1 MTAMDA
7 APPGPPPAPTALPS
21 APFAP
26 DRRHVWA
33 WSLWDAGSAAFNAV
47 MTTFVFTVYL
57 TGEPFGGEDHASQ
70 VLGYGI
76 GAAGVVVALLAPVVG
91 QRSDGAGRRKLW
103 LGVNTMLTAA
113 LTALCFFV
121 YPQYPFLYLGVVL
134 LALANIFDEFAVVNY
149 NAMLP
154 GIAGR
159 EHIGRVSGQGWAMG
173 YFGGIVALA
182 IVLFGFITPGL
193 LGLPEEDALN
203 VRAVALFSGLWIVLF
218 SIPVLL
224 VVPEIRATRRG
235 PRPSVLR
242 SYRQLWQ
249 TLRELRRDAPQ
260 TLWFLLSSAVFRD
273 GLNAVFTFGGVIAA
287 GTFGF
292 SLTDVIVFAI
302 VGNVAAG
309 IGALVGGRLDDRVGP
324 KRVIVASL
332 VCIVAAGTPLLFLDG
347 TAAFW
352 VCGLLLCL
360 FVGPA
365 QSASRTFLGRLTQ
378 EGREGALYGLYATTG
393 RAVSFLAPTLFAV
406 FVSVLGAQRWGILG
420 ILLVILAG
428 LLLLLRVRDP
438 QAAGT
443 SPGTRPGSLTGA

>member
-1 MTAMDA
+1 M
-7 APPGPPPAPTALPS
+7 
-21 APFAP
+21 
-26 DRRHVWA
+26 WA

-57 TGEPFGGEDHASQ
+57 TSEPFGGEDHASQ

-103 LGVNTMLTAA
+103 LGVNTMLTA
-113 LTALCFFV
+113 LLSALCFLV
-121 YPQYPFLYLGVVL
+121 RPDEPFLYLGVAL
-134 LALANIFDEFAVVNY
+134 LALANVFDEFAVVNY

-154 GIAGR
+154 AIAGR
-159 EHIGRVSGQGWAMG
+159 AHIGRVSGLGWATG
-173 YFGGIVALA
+173 YFGGILALA
-182 IVLFGFITPGL
+182 IVLFGFVSPGL

-203 VRAVALFSGLWIVLF
+203 VRAVAVFSGLWIALF

-224 VVPEIRATRRG
+224 VVPEIR
-235 PRPSVLR
+235 PDRPQAARESVAA
-242 SYRQLWQ
+242 SYRRLWAM
-249 TLRELRRDAPQ
+249 LRELWRDAPQ

-273 GLNAVFTFGGVIAA
+273 GLTAVFTFGGVIAA

-292 SLTDVIVFAI
+292 TLTEVIVFAI

-309 IGALVGGRLDDRVGP
+309 VGSLVGGRLDDRLGP
-324 KRVIVASL
+324 KPVIVASL
-332 VCIVAAGTPLLFLDG
+332 VGVLLAGTPLLFLDG

-352 VCGLLLCL
+352 VCGLALCL

-365 QSASRTFLGRLTQ
+365 QSASRTFLGRLTSSGQ
-378 EGREGALYGLYATTG
+378 EGALYGLYATTG

-420 ILLVILAG
+420 ILLVVGAG
-428 LLLLLRVRDP
+428 LLLLLRARDP
-438 QAAGT
+438 QGTGRSAAAAAAG
-443 SPGTRPGSLTGA
+443 GGR

>member
-7 APPGPPPAPTALPS
+7 APPAPPAPPA
-21 APFAP
+21 AP
-26 DRRHVWA
+26 RRTHVWA

-57 TGEPFGGEDHASQ
+57 TSEPFGGEDHASQ

-103 LGVNTMLTAA
+103 LGVNTMLTA
-113 LTALCFFV
+113 LLSALCFLV
-121 YPQYPFLYLGVVL
+121 RPDEPFLYLGVAL
-134 LALANIFDEFAVVNY
+134 LALANVFDEFAVVNY

-159 EHIGRVSGQGWAMG
+159 AHIGRVSGLGWATG
-173 YFGGIVALA
+173 YFGGILALA
-182 IVLFGFITPGL
+182 IVLFGFVSPGL

-203 VRAVALFSGLWIVLF
+203 VRAVAVFSGLWIALF

-224 VVPEIRATRRG
+224 VVPEIR
-235 PRPSVLR
+235 PDRPQAARESVAA
-242 SYRQLWQ
+242 SYRRLWAM
-249 TLRELRRDAPQ
+249 LRELWRDAPQ

-273 GLNAVFTFGGVIAA
+273 GLTAVFTFGGVIAA

-292 SLTDVIVFAI
+292 TLTEVIVFAI

-309 IGALVGGRLDDRVGP
+309 VGSLVGGRLDDRLGP
-324 KRVIVASL
+324 KPVIVASL
-332 VCIVAAGTPLLFLDG
+332 VGVLLAGTPLLFLDG

-352 VCGLLLCL
+352 VCGLALCL

-365 QSASRTFLGRLTQ
+365 QSASRTFLGRLTSSGQ
-378 EGREGALYGLYATTG
+378 EGALYGLYATTG

-420 ILLVILAG
+420 ILLVVGAG
-428 LLLLLRVRDP
+428 LLLLLRARDP
-438 QAAGT
+438 QGTGRSAAAAAAG
-443 SPGTRPGSLTGA
+443 GGR

>member
-1 MTAMDA
+1 MDA
-7 APPGPPPAPTALPS
+7 APPAPSSARPA
-21 APFAP
+21 APFVP

-33 WSLWDAGSAAFNAV
+33 WSLWDVGSAAFNAV

-57 TGEPFGGEDHASQ
+57 TGEPFGGEDHASE
-70 VLGYGI
+70 VLGYGM
-76 GAAGVVVALLAPVVG
+76 GAAGVLVALLAPVVG

-103 LGVNTMLTAA
+103 LGVNTMLTAL

-121 YPQYPFLYLGVVL
+121 YPQYPFLWLGVGL
-134 LALANIFDEFAVVNY
+134 LALANVFDEFAVVNY

-154 GIAGR
+154 GLAGR

-173 YFGGIVALA
+173 YFGGIVALT

-203 VRAVALFSGLWIVLF
+203 VRAVALFSGLWIALF
-218 SIPVLL
+218 SVPVLL
-224 VVPEIRATRRG
+224 TVPEARPVRTG

-242 SYRQLWQ
+242 SYRQLGA
-249 TLRELRRDAPQ
+249 TLRELWRDSPQ
-260 TLWFLLSSAVFRD
+260 TLRFLLASAVFRD
-273 GLNAVFTFGGVIAA
+273 GLNAVFTFGGVLAA

-309 IGALVGGRLDDRVGP
+309 AGALVGGRLDDRVGP
-324 KRVIVASL
+324 RRVIVVSL
-332 VCIVAAGTPLLFLDG
+332 VGVIAAGTPLLVLDG

-365 QSASRTFLGRLTQ
+365 QSASRTFLGRLTSA
-378 EGREGALYGLYATTG
+378 GHEGALYGLYATTG

-420 ILLVILAG
+420 ILLV
-428 LLLLLRVRDP
+428 V
-438 QAAGT
+438 AAGT
-443 SPGTRPGSLTGA
+443 VLLLGVRPPEDRRD

>member
-1 MTAMDA
+1 MDT
-7 APPGPPPAPTALPS
+7 APPGSPS
-21 APFAP
+21 APPAAP
-26 DRRHVWA
+26 FTPRRSHVWA

-57 TGEPFGGEDHASQ
+57 TGDPFGGEDHASQ

-103 LGVNTMLTAA
+103 LGVNTMLTAL
-113 LTALCFFV
+113 LTALCFLV
-121 YPQYPFLYLGVVL
+121 YPEYPFLYLGVAL
-134 LALANIFDEFAVVNY
+134 LALANVFDEFAVVNY

-159 EHIGRVSGQGWAMG
+159 EHIGRVSGQGWALG
-173 YFGGIVALA
+173 YFGGIVALS
-182 IVLFGFITPGL
+182 IVLFGFVSPGF
-193 LGLPEEDALN
+193 LGIPEEDALN
-203 VRAVALFSGLWIVLF
+203 VRAVALFSGLWIALF

-224 VVPEIRATRRG
+224 AVPEIRPTRRG
-235 PRPSVLR
+235 PRPSVAR
-242 SYRQLWQ
+242 SYRQLWA
-249 TLRELRRDAPQ
+249 TLRELYRDAPQ

-292 SLTDVIVFAI
+292 TLTEVIVFAI

-309 IGALVGGRLDDRVGP
+309 VGALVGGQLDDRVGP

-332 VCIVAAGTPLLFLDG
+332 VCVLLAGTPLLFLDG

-365 QSASRTFLGRLTQ
+365 QSASRTFLGRLTRT
-378 EGREGALYGLYATTG
+378 GHEGALYGLYATTG

-420 ILLVILAG
+420 ILLVIGAG
-428 LLLLLRVRDP
+428 LLLLLGARDP
-438 QAAGT
+438 ERARDPDGAGAT
-443 SPGTRPGSLTGA
+443 QRP

>member
-1 MTAMDA
+1 M
-7 APPGPPPAPTALPS
+7 
-21 APFAP
+21 
-26 DRRHVWA
+26 WA

-57 TGEPFGGEDHASQ
+57 TSEPFGGEDHASQ

-103 LGVNTMLTAA
+103 LGVNTMLTA
-113 LTALCFFV
+113 LLSALCFLV
-121 YPQYPFLYLGVVL
+121 RPDEPFLYLGVAL
-134 LALANIFDEFAVVNY
+134 LALANVFDEFAVVNY

-159 EHIGRVSGQGWAMG
+159 AHIGRVSGLGWATG
-173 YFGGIVALA
+173 YFGGILALA
-182 IVLFGFITPGL
+182 IVLFGFVSPGL

-203 VRAVALFSGLWIVLF
+203 VRAVAVFSGLWIALF

-224 VVPEIRATRRG
+224 VVPEIR
-235 PRPSVLR
+235 PDRPQAARESVAA
-242 SYRQLWQ
+242 SYRRLWAM
-249 TLRELRRDAPQ
+249 LRELWRDAPQ

-273 GLNAVFTFGGVIAA
+273 GLTAVFTFGGVIAA

-292 SLTDVIVFAI
+292 TLTEVIVFAI

-309 IGALVGGRLDDRVGP
+309 VGSLVGGRLDDRLGP
-324 KRVIVASL
+324 KPVIVASL
-332 VCIVAAGTPLLFLDG
+332 VGVLLAGTPLLFLDG

-352 VCGLLLCL
+352 VCGLALCL

-365 QSASRTFLGRLTQ
+365 QSASRTFLGRLTSSGQ
-378 EGREGALYGLYATTG
+378 EGALYGLYATTG

-420 ILLVILAG
+420 ILLVVGAG
-428 LLLLLRVRDP
+428 LLLLLRARDP
-438 QAAGT
+438 QGTGRSAAAAAARG
-443 SPGTRPGSLTGA
+443 GR

>member
-1 MTAMDA
+1 MDA
-7 APPGPPPAPTALPS
+7 TPSGPPAPSPTLS
-21 APFAP
+21 ATPFVP
-26 DRRHVWA
+26 RRSHVWA

-57 TGEPFGGEDHASQ
+57 TSDPFGGEDHASE

-103 LGVNTMLTAA
+103 LGINTMLTAL
-113 LTALCFFV
+113 LTALCFLV
-121 YPQYPFLYLGVVL
+121 YPDQPFLYLGVGL
-134 LALANIFDEFAVVNY
+134 LALANVFDEFAVVNY

-173 YFGGIVALA
+173 YFGGIVALT

-193 LGLPEEDALN
+193 LGIPEEDALN
-203 VRAVALFSGLWIVLF
+203 VRAVALFSGLWIALF

-224 VVPEIRATRRG
+224 VVPEIRPTRRG
-235 PRPSVLR
+235 PRPSVAR

-249 TLRELRRDAPQ
+249 TLRELYRDAPQ

-292 SLTDVIVFAI
+292 TLTEVIVFAI

-309 IGALVGGRLDDRVGP
+309 VGALVGGRLDDRVGP
-324 KRVIVASL
+324 KRVIVVSL
-332 VCIVAAGTPLLFLDG
+332 VGILLAGAPLLVLEG

-365 QSASRTFLGRLTQ
+365 QSASRTFLGRLTRAG
-378 EGREGALYGLYATTG
+378 EEGALFGLYATTG

-420 ILLVILAG
+420 ILLVIGAG
-428 LLLLLRVRDP
+428 LLLLLRARDP
-438 QAAGT
+438 KTAAVPTAAPPPAEPSG
-443 SPGTRPGSLTGA
+443 P

>member
-1 MTAMDA
+1 MDA
-7 APPGPPPAPTALPS
+7 PAPGPAAPLPALATGPRVP
-21 APFAP
+21 
-26 DRRHVWA
+26 RRSHVWA

-57 TGEPFGGEDHASQ
+57 TGDAFGGEDHASR
-70 VLGYGI
+70 VLGFGI

-91 QRSDGAGRRKLW
+91 QRSDGAGRRRFW
-103 LGVNTMLTAA
+103 LGVNTMLTAL

-121 YPQYPFLYLGVVL
+121 YPEEPFLYLGVGL
-134 LALANIFDEFAVVNY
+134 LALANVFDEFAVVNY

-159 EHIGRVSGQGWAMG
+159 DHIGRVSGQGWAMG
-173 YFGGIVALA
+173 YFGGILALS
-182 IVLFGFITPGL
+182 IVLFGFVTPGL

-203 VRAVALFSGLWIVLF
+203 VRAVALFSGLWIALF
-218 SIPVLL
+218 SVPVLL
-224 VVPEIRATRRG
+224 VVPEARPTRRG
-235 PRPSVLR
+235 PRPSVAQ
-242 SYRQLWQ
+242 SYRQLWR
-249 TLRELRRDAPQ
+249 TLRRLYREAPQ

-292 SLTDVIVFAI
+292 ALSDVIVFAI

-309 IGALVGGRLDDRVGP
+309 VGALVGGRLDDRVGP
-324 KRVIVASL
+324 KRVIVVSL
-332 VCIVAAGTPLLFLDG
+332 TCIVLAGAPLLILDG

-365 QSASRTFLGRLTQ
+365 QSASRTFLGRLVPAGQ
-378 EGREGALYGLYATTG
+378 EGALYGLYATTG

-420 ILLVILAG
+420 ILLVIVTG
-428 LLLLLRVRDP
+428 LLLLLGTRDP
-438 QAAGT
+438 RRAEAG
-443 SPGTRPGSLTGA
+443 